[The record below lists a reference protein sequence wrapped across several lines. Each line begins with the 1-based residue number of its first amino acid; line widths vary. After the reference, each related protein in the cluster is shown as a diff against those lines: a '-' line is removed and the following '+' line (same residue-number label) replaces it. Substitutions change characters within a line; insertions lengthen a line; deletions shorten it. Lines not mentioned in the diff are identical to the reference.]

1 MKIQTK
7 DKIDTFME
15 VTLMVTGIVICIG
28 IIFGVFY
35 LIRLGLVNM

>member
-1 MKIQTK
+1 MKIETK

-15 VTLMVTGIVICIG
+15 VALMVTGIVICIG

>member
-1 MKIQTK
+1 MKIETK
-7 DKIDTFME
+7 DKIDTFMG

-28 IIFGVFY
+28 VIFGVFF